1 MTTTTQDRREAVV
14 TVPDLT
20 GFDLPRAH
28 DTALDGGLLAVE
40 HDSSDGAP
48 ERRVVGQEPLPGAV
62 ARYGSSVTVW
72 VESPPPDSGGGGG
85 SGVTPVGPGPVL
97 SGQG

>member
-1 MTTTTQDRREAVV
+1 MTPTRQDRREAVV

-20 GFDLPRAH
+20 GLDVLRAH

-40 HDSSDGAP
+40 HDTSDDAP
-48 ERRVVGQEPLPGAV
+48 QRQVVRQDPASGTV

-72 VESPPPDSGGGGG
+72 AASPPPDSGGGGG
-85 SGVTPVGPGPVL
+85 SGVSPVGPGPVL